1 MFEVSI
7 RRFGAFSQMHPPC
20 MFGDTMHTGA
30 AAATRSSTAVSRKV
44 WVPPPDAPVQPMR
57 SPSTSGRLC
66 RKSRE
71 RMLFHNCTPGA
82 LIPQSASSGGS
93 PETWHRPA
101 RAGRGRHAPPG
112 SCPGIPPCRTRR
124 RRTPAR
130 AKVAHRAGTEQASE
144 SSSLPCVQCPC
155 GQSTAGRDGPSSSGR
170 YRLPVT
176 KNPGRLSKYTFSVAY
191 PSCSTLPNTRA
202 FSGCLSGMGHRPQQ
216 QRIRWRR
223 SCALRSHSSRSV
235 QGESS

>member
-1 MFEVSI
+1 MSYEK
-7 RRFGAFSQMHPPC
+7 
-20 MFGDTMHTGA
+20 
-30 AAATRSSTAVSRKV
+30 ATY
-44 WVPPPDAPVQPMR
+44 
-57 SPSTSGRLC
+57 
-66 RKSRE
+66 
-71 RMLFHNCTPGA
+71 
-82 LIPQSASSGGS
+82 
-93 PETWHRPA
+93 
-101 RAGRGRHAPPG
+101 
-112 SCPGIPPCRTRR
+112 
-124 RRTPAR
+124 PAR

>member
-1 MFEVSI
+1 
-7 RRFGAFSQMHPPC
+7 
-20 MFGDTMHTGA
+20 
-30 AAATRSSTAVSRKV
+30 
-44 WVPPPDAPVQPMR
+44 
-57 SPSTSGRLC
+57 
-66 RKSRE
+66 
-71 RMLFHNCTPGA
+71 MLFHNCTPTA
-82 LIPQSASSGGS
+82 LIPHSASSGWLPRNMAPSGARRAPNACS
-93 PETWHRPA
+93 TWQLSRYPTMSYEKA
-101 RAGRGRHAPPG
+101 
-112 SCPGIPPCRTRR
+112 TY
-124 RRTPAR
+124 PAR

-155 GQSTAGRDGPSSSGR
+155 GQSTAGRDGRSCSGR